1 MSERFQIAIIGSGP
15 AGMSAAAHAA
25 TRGLSH
31 VLLEKTGHLSDTIYR
46 YQKGKHV
53 MATPVSL
60 TLRSDCEFDA
70 GKREYIL
77 DKWNTNTASAKTN
90 VRFQA
95 EVKSVTGTKGDF
107 TIILTNKDVI
117 QAENVILAI
126 GTQGNPNLMRCE
138 GGNMKHVQYQLDDPR
153 EYIDEHI
160 FVIGSGDAGI
170 ENARGLAEDPEQ
182 GNTVTIVN
190 RSKDFSKAKGP
201 NVEMLLEAQK
211 QGRLN
216 IITEGTPSK
225 IEDGFITIETPE
237 GESRLPCNRVI
248 ARMGS
253 AAPRGFVESIGATP
267 DPADLDERGRPK
279 LKGGVQF
286 TSAARDAFPQLDPA
300 FQSTVPGVYVIGAL
314 AGYPLIKHCMNQG
327 YDVVEFISGNTE
339 LKPADEPLL
348 ESRVKDLP
356 VKKSVAEWIEF
367 LRSNVEILKALSAL
381 QMREFL
387 LDCQVRVFKEN
398 EIVFERNAIGSS
410 LFCIAQG
417 SVKVEI
423 NPKDPSV
430 TIGIGKGSIFGEV
443 GLISGRR
450 RGATIRAGADCIVV
464 EIPRTAALKLMGSNE
479 EAKKT
484 VNRIT
489 TERHLL
495 QIFGSGLSSDDLAE
509 ILKTA
514 RVEEIRPGQAVIR
527 EGDDPG
533 KEYMARQPREKPI
546 DTAPGKDETPETA
559 AARVAAEE
567 QKRAAKKAKAETIAA
582 QLAADG
588 IYDIFIV
595 RTGSMTVEKNLGGK
609 QVFLSYIPAGS
620 YFGEMALVDR
630 GLRSATVRA
639 TVRSQVVRLDG
650 RLFRELLTRKPAL
663 KAKLESDMKV
673 RKEINGFIEEKKKKF
688 GGVVD
693 MYSEVAEFLVKQGIG
708 EATDALLID
717 EKLCIGCD
725 NCERACADS
734 HDGLSRLN
742 REAGK
747 TYAHLHVPTSCRHCE
762 HPHCMADC
770 PPNAIRRVPDGEV
783 FINESCIGCGNC
795 QRNCPYGV
803 IRMDSVPPKKP
814 GLLQWML
821 FGAGPGPGEPDKDW
835 LKKHYDPKKPKVAIK
850 CDMCKGK
857 SGGPACV
864 RACPTG
870 AAIRVSPE
878 QFLSVVKQ
886 GGR

>member
-1 MSERFQIAIIGSGP
+1 MSEVFQIAIIGSGP
-15 AGMSAAAHAA
+15 AGMSAANRAA
-25 TRGLSH
+25 ARGLSH
-31 VLLEKTGHLSDTIYR
+31 VLLEKTDHLSDTIYR

-60 TLRSDCEFDA
+60 TLRSDCTFDA
-70 GKREYIL
+70 GKREAIL
-77 DKWNTNTASAKTN
+77 DNWNQQTAIAKAN
-90 VRFQA
+90 VRYKSD
-95 EVKSVTGTKGDF
+95 VKSVSGARGDF
-107 TIILTNKDVI
+107 TITLTSGDVI
-117 QAENVILAI
+117 KAETIIMAI
-126 GTQGNPNLMRCE
+126 GTQGNPNLVRCD
-138 GGNMKHVQYQLDDPR
+138 GAKLPHVQYQLDDPR
-153 EYIDEHI
+153 EYFDEHI
-160 FVIGSGDAGI
+160 FVVGGGDAGI

-182 GNTVTIVN
+182 NNTVTIVN
-190 RSKDFSKAKGP
+190 RSKDFSKAKAA
-201 NVEMLLEAQK
+201 NVELMMEAQK
-211 QGRLN
+211 AGRLN
-216 IITEGTPSK
+216 ILSEASPSK
-225 IEDGFITIETPE
+225 IEDGWITIETPE

-253 AAPRGFVESIGATP
+253 AAPRGFVESVGATP
-267 DPADLDERGRPK
+267 DPADLDDKGRPK
-279 LKGGVQF
+279 LKGGIQF
-286 TSAARDAFPQLDPA
+286 TSEARDAFPKLSPQ
-300 FQSTVPGVYVIGAL
+300 FETTVPGVYAIGAL

-327 YDVVEFISGNTE
+327 YDVVEFIAGNTE

-348 ESRVKDLP
+348 EQRLKDVP
-356 VKKSVAEWIEF
+356 IRKSVADWIEF
-367 LRSNVEILKALSAL
+367 LRDNVEILKGLSPL

-387 LDCQVRVFKEN
+387 LDCAVKVYAEN
-398 EIVFERNAIGSS
+398 DVIFERNAIGSS
-410 LFCIAQG
+410 LFGVAAG

-423 NPKDPSV
+423 NPQDSSI
-430 TIGIGKGSIFGEV
+430 TIPIGQGSIFGEV

-450 RGATIRAGADCIVV
+450 RGATIRAGKDCIVV
-464 EIPRTAALKLMGSNE
+464 EIPRTAALKLMGSNQ
-479 EAKKT
+479 EAKNT

-495 QIFGSGLSSDDLAE
+495 QIFGSGLKAADIAE

-514 RVEEIRPGQAVIR
+514 KVEEIRPGQSVIKEGSDAGDEFLARAPRARIDR
-527 EGDDPG
+527 EPAKG
-533 KEYMARQPREKPI
+533 EAQ
-546 DTAPGKDETPETA
+546 ETFT
-559 AARVAAEE
+559 ARVAAE
-567 QKRAAKKAKAETIAA
+567 KAAEAEK
-582 QLAADG
+582 LAALQPEAESLREAG

-595 RTGSMTVEKNLGGK
+595 RTGSMTVEKSIGGK

-630 GLRSATVRA
+630 GKRTATVRA
-639 TVRSQVVRLDG
+639 TVRSQVVRLNG
-650 RLFRELLTRKPAL
+650 RLFRELLEKNPAL
-663 KAKLESDMKV
+663 KKKLQDDMRV
-673 RKEINGFIEEKKKKF
+673 RQEINSFIEEKKKKF
-688 GGVVD
+688 SGVVD

-717 EKLCIGCD
+717 ETLCIGCD
-725 NCERACADS
+725 NCEKACADS
-734 HDGLSRLN
+734 HDGLSRLD

-762 HPHCMADC
+762 QPHCMTDC
-770 PPNAIRRVPDGEV
+770 PPNAIRRGADGEV
-783 FINESCIGCGNC
+783 FISDACIGCGNC

-821 FGAGPGPGEPDKDW
+821 FGMGPGPGEPDKDW

-850 CDMCKGK
+850 CDMCAGK

-878 QFLSVVKQ
+878 QFLDVVKS